1 MSTPDETYEPV
12 IALERLREGKGVS
25 VRVRDVEIA
34 LFLRD
39 GEVYAVENICP
50 HQHIP
55 VLAEG
60 ELDGTVLTCPMH
72 GWSFDI
78 RTGKCV
84 HASCRLR
91 SYGVRISDGTVG
103 IVIPDEEESWW

>member
-1 MSTPDETYEPV
+1 MRTSDGTYEPV
-12 IALERLREGKGVS
+12 IALNRLREGTGTS

-39 GEVYAVENICP
+39 DTVYAIENLCP

-91 SYGVRISDGTVG
+91 KFDVRIEDGQ
-103 IVIPDEEESWW
+103 IYIAFPDEEESWW